1 MCNCAM
7 LLSMIVFALQRTY
20 VYMYVNSQIDVDRL
34 AQYIALFLYSAHLS
48 THSYPGY
55 LFLFAYAVF

>member
-1 MCNCAM
+1 MCNAFIDDSIC
-7 LLSMIVFALQRTY
+7 FAT
-20 VYMYVNSQIDVDRL
+20 YVNSQIDVDRL

-55 LFLFAYAVF
+55 LLMFAYAVF

>member
-1 MCNCAM
+1 M

-34 AQYIALFLYSAHLS
+34 AQYIALFLYSAHFS

-55 LFLFAYAVF
+55 

>member
-55 LFLFAYAVF
+55 